1 MKTPLQYQISEY
13 DCGPASLQN
22 ALRFLFEREEVPP
35 EIIRNI
41 MLYCLDGFDRLGR
54 PGCAGTSHTA
64 MLFLS
69 HWLTGYGEV
78 SKLPLVTQYVTGRRV
93 NMRTDGLVLDALH
106 RHGVAV
112 VRLWLE
118 EVEHYVLLTGER
130 GGRVLMFDPY
140 YATEVDTPEVEV
152 TFAKPFAYNR
162 IVPATLF
169 ERESQET
176 YALGPGEA
184 REAVLL
190 FNTSTR
196 LTAEKTIEYF
206 I

>member
-1 MKTPLQYQISEY
+1 
-13 DCGPASLQN
+13 
-22 ALRFLFEREEVPP
+22 
-35 EIIRNI
+35 

-78 SKLPLVTQYVTGRRV
+78 SDLPLVTQYVTGRRV
-93 NMRTDGLVLDALH
+93 NMHADGLVLDALH
-106 RHGVAV
+106 RRGVAV

-118 EVEHYVLLTGER
+118 EVEHYVLLTGESE
-130 GGRVLMFDPY
+130 GRVLMFDPY
-140 YATEVDTPEVEV
+140 YATKVDAPEVEV
-152 TFAKPFAYNR
+152 TFAEPFAYNR
-162 IVPATLF
+162 IVSATLF